1 LDEFLDLMFRAKEV
15 IDPNDV
21 VEVYD
26 VRHRHITCGVVGAR
40 E

>member
-1 LDEFLDLMFRAKEV
+1 LDEFLDLMFPAKEV

-26 VRHRHITCGVVGAR
+26 VRYRHLTSGAAGAR